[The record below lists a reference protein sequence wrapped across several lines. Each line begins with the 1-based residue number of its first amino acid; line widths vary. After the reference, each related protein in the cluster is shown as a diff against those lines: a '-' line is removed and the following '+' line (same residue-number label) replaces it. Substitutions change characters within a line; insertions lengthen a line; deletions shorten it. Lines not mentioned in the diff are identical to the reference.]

1 MGLEGVRV
9 LLVEDESLIAMSVE
23 DMLYDLG
30 CSLAA
35 TAASVDEALEK
46 VGEGGFDFA
55 LLDINL
61 RGREV
66 FPVADLLAER
76 GVPFA
81 FASGYGAAGLPPA
94 FRDRAVVS
102 KPFKMND
109 LSVALSAA
117 LDRKA

>member
-30 CSLAA
+30 CSLTA
-35 TAASVDEALEK
+35 TASSVDEAIER
-46 VGEGGFDFA
+46 VNEGGFDFA

-61 RGREV
+61 RGKEV
-66 FPVADLLAER
+66 FPVADLLAKR

-94 FRDRAVVS
+94 FRGRTVVS
-102 KPFKMND
+102 KPFKMKD
-109 LSVALSAA
+109 LSGALSAA
-117 LDRKA
+117 LEREA